1 MKNIPIFLFIGLC
14 VMLPACKQKEQAK
27 TLQASI
33 ERYMD
38 NYPEARLQ
46 DIYKT
51 FYQDHFGPGH
61 MITDTAMA
69 RQYLYS
75 ELSGNDV
82 SWLVYYEPT
91 GREERFVR
99 VFLAAVA
106 DSLISAEE
114 LLDAFIRSANEFQ
127 EPQTEW
133 ITEWSEIVRTIR
145 ENEIYVE
152 GFEEDEPKLTEAAR
166 NNQAMHHSRAYKDAY
181 NPHYRIVRR
190 DIFEKEILPKLSPE
204 KQKFSLFKKY
214 GRRQQATGNRQ

>member
-27 TLQASI
+27 TLQAAL

-82 SWLVYYEPT
+82 SWVGYYEPT
-91 GREERFVR
+91 GREGRFVR
-99 VFLAAVA
+99 VFLNAVA

-114 LLDAFIRSANEFQ
+114 LLDAFIRSANEYQ
-127 EPQTEW
+127 EPKTEW
-133 ITEWSEIVRTIR
+133 VTEWSEIVKTIR

-152 GFEEDEPKLTEAAR
+152 GFEEDEPQVTEAAR

-190 DIFEKEILPKLSPE
+190 DIFEKEILPKLNGG
-204 KQKFSLFKKY
+204 K
-214 GRRQQATGNRQ
+214 